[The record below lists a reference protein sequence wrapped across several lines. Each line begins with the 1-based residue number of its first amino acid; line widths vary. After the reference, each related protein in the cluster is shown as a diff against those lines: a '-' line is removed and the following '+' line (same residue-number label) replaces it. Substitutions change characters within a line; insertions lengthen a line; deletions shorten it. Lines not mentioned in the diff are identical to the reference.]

1 MVKARIYWSKSARLQ
16 MKSCEIHMFA
26 GQIQIYRSKYS
37 HMLAKW
43 AWVHLISQ
51 KYVRLKQT
59 CFRSAPD
66 LFTKGFLRCFL
77 RFLSFR
83 LPLSGAPAAKAGR
96 PAVERWWN
104 QGPNDLLLLRLGDT
118 TRDRIGNWFR
128 AKKNRRKIRIS
139 IYLIISTC
147 IITAVS
153 IMIFPFNI
161 FQPILEIQWV
171 AINCS
176 SKCGMTSE
184 DFPL

>member
-1 MVKARIYWSKSARLQ
+1 MYTITIPKPRFVVHLQGLSIDRLWVVLPCPWWRPGSIDQNPHACRWNHVKFTCLLVKSKY
-16 MKSCEIHMFA
+16 I
-26 GQIQIYRSKYS
+26 SKYS

-128 AKKNRRKIRIS
+128 AKKTGEKS
-139 IYLIISTC
+139 GLVFT
-147 IITAVS
+147 
-153 IMIFPFNI
+153 
-161 FQPILEIQWV
+161 
-171 AINCS
+171 
-176 SKCGMTSE
+176 
-184 DFPL
+184 